1 MNLNIRLARIE
12 EFETALE
19 LLRNA
24 ALWLKSKH
32 IDHWQNWINPSEIY
46 VNWIKEGFELEQFY
60 FILNNET
67 IIGMFR
73 LLWEDEL
80 FWGKQ
85 ENNAGY
91 IHSFTIDRKYYG
103 FGIGTKVLNM
113 VENICRENNKKYL
126 RLDCGA
132 RNNGLSK
139 YYEDYGFKQLGI
151 IEVYNE
157 QLQLYEKELV

>member
-60 FILNNET
+60 FYT
-67 IIGMFR
+67 
-73 LLWEDEL
+73 
-80 FWGKQ
+80 KQ
-85 ENNAGY
+85 
-91 IHSFTIDRKYYG
+91 
-103 FGIGTKVLNM
+103 
-113 VENICRENNKKYL
+113 
-126 RLDCGA
+126 
-132 RNNGLSK
+132 
-139 YYEDYGFKQLGI
+139 
-151 IEVYNE
+151 
-157 QLQLYEKELV
+157 

>member
-1 MNLNIRLARIE
+1 L
-12 EFETALE
+12 
-19 LLRNA
+19 
-24 ALWLKSKH
+24 
-32 IDHWQNWINPSEIY
+32 D
-46 VNWIKEGFELEQFY
+46 KEGFELEQFY

-103 FGIGTKVLNM
+103 FGIGTKVL
-113 VENICRENNKKYL
+113 KY
-126 RLDCGA
+126 G
-132 RNNGLSK
+132 
-139 YYEDYGFKQLGI
+139 
-151 IEVYNE
+151 
-157 QLQLYEKELV
+157 

>member
-1 MNLNIRLARIE
+1 MNLSIRIAKSN
-12 EFETALE
+12 EFGLALE
-19 LLRNA
+19 LLKNA
-24 ALWLKSKH
+24 ALWLKSKN

-60 FILNNET
+60 FILNDKT
-67 IIGMFR
+67 TIGMFR

-91 IHSFTIDRKYYG
+91 IHSFTINREYYG
-103 FGIGTKVLNM
+103 LGIGTRVLKM
-113 VENICRENNKKYL
+113 VENICIEKNKKYL

-132 RNNGLSK
+132 RNNGLCK
-139 YYEDYGFKQLGI
+139 YYENYGFKPLGV

-157 QLQLYEKELV
+157 KLQLYEKSIV